1 MKKKLKR
8 KKTPF
13 PSSFHISNEGKKP
26 AYTPSPSIVKQ
37 KVNKIMAYISLLRH
51 LDAFCN

>member
-1 MKKKLKR
+1 MKKNLKR

-26 AYTPSPSIVKQ
+26 TSTP
-37 KVNKIMAYISLLRH
+37 LLLPLNSRR
-51 LDAFCN
+51 NITK

>member
-1 MKKKLKR
+1 MKKNLKR

-26 AYTPSPSIVKQ
+26 TSTPLLLPLNS
-37 KVNKIMAYISLLRH
+37 KIK
-51 LDAFCN
+51 

>member
-1 MKKKLKR
+1 LKR

-26 AYTPSPSIVKQ
+26 TYTPSPLPLNSKKIK
-37 KVNKIMAYISLLRH
+37 NKKIKAHPLPLNNEEI
-51 LDAFCN
+51 